1 MSSWSPTSAS
11 CGTSCPGR
19 ARSGRAPGASDAS
32 LDPSQTPTHPG
43 LGLARRITEG
53 VKRRSRL
60 RDGSRAAAAGVLRR
74 ASGCRSRTCRSTST
88 TRRPFLTRCAAA
100 LRTVPRGEVVT
111 YGELAALAGA
121 PGAARAAGSFCA
133 RSHLSIFVPCHRV
146 VSAGGLGPYGSYGT
160 GYKRRLLALEGYAR
174 SLTTSGRS
182 SRRSAPTNECD
193 RLAELSGL
201 FHVAGRAHLR
211 GRGSVDVHL
220 DVSSSTVARRAFAL
234 LRACGV
240 RSEIRTYPR
249 RAFDRATRYQLHV
262 EGSED
267 AYATLHQAG
276 VLDRS
281 HRPLGRPPNRVVARR
296 CCAAAYLRG
305 ALLGSGT
312 LSGPRGPHLE
322 IRTAEADGA
331 RFLAGI
337 AARLGGELHVQERS
351 SHSTAYAKGTEAIAD
366 VLVAAGA
373 VDLVL
378 ALEEQAVLAATR
390 ADANRLANAD
400 HANLVRTGRAAH
412 AQLEALHRLD
422 VDALPDDLREIALL
436 RLRHPTASTAELARR
451 CKPGLSKAAAYRRLR
466 RLQEL
471 SQLVN

>member
-1 MSSWSPTSAS
+1 VL
-11 CGTSCPGR
+11 
-19 ARSGRAPGASDAS
+19 SD
-32 LDPSQTPTHPG
+32 D
-43 LGLARRITEG
+43 
-53 VKRRSRL
+53 L
-60 RDGSRAAAAGVLRR
+60 R
-74 ASGCRSRTCRSTST
+74 
-88 TRRPFLTRCAAA
+88 
-100 LRTVPRGEVVT
+100 E
-111 YGELAALAGA
+111 ELAAIA
-121 PGAARAAGSFCA
+121 PAR
-133 RSHLSIFVPCHRV
+133 
-146 VSAGGLGPYGSYGT
+146 
-160 GYKRRLLALEGYAR
+160 
-174 SLTTSGRS
+174 
-182 SRRSAPTNECD
+182 ECD

-234 LRACGV
+234 LRALEV
-240 RSEIRTYPR
+240 TSEIRTYRR
-249 RAFDRATRYQLHV
+249 RAFDQATRYQLHV
-262 EGSED
+262 EGSET
-267 AYATLHQAG
+267 AYETLHWAG

-281 HRPLGRPPNRVVARR
+281 HRPLERPPRRVVARR
-296 CCAAAYLRG
+296 CCSAAYLRG

-322 IRTAEADGA
+322 IRTAEAEGA
-331 RFLAGI
+331 RYLAEVAG
-337 AARLGGELHVQERS
+337 RLGVELHVHARA
-351 SHSTAYAKGTEAIAD
+351 SHAAAYAKGTEAIAD

-400 HANLVRTGRAAH
+400 HANLVRTSRAAH

-422 VDALPDDLREIALL
+422 LDALPDDLQEIALL

-451 CKPGLSKAAAYRRLR
+451 CKPGLSKASAYRRLR

-471 SQLVN
+471 SGS